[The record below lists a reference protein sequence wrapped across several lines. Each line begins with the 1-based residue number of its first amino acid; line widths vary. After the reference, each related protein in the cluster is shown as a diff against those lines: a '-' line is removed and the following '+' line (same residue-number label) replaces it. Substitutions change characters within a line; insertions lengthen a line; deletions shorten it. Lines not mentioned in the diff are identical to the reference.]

1 MIRHTTHR
9 TTRLA
14 LQWLFLLVAGSGAL
28 AQSTTAAP
36 AKAAKPNQ
44 SDARAIEKVI
54 RDQIDAFGRDD
65 AKRAFAHAAP
75 DIRRMFGTPDDFMR
89 MVRDGYAPVYRASS
103 IFFLKLET
111 IEGFT
116 LQTVQLVDSEGR
128 VWIAR
133 FAMRQ
138 QPDKSWKVAGCEL
151 VATRSLAT

>member
-1 MIRHTTHR
+1 MTQR
-9 TTRLA
+9 TTLLA
-14 LQWLFLLVAGSGAL
+14 LQWLFLLLVGSGAL
-28 AQSTTAAP
+28 AQSASAEP
-36 AKAAKPNQ
+36 AKAAKPSQ

-54 RDQIDAFGRDD
+54 RDQIDAFGRND
-65 AKRAFAHAAP
+65 AGRAFAHAAP

-111 IEGFT
+111 REGFT
-116 LQTVQLVDSEGR
+116 LQTVQWVDSEGR

-138 QPDKSWKVAGCEL
+138 QPDKSWKVGGCEL

>member
-1 MIRHTTHR
+1 MTQR
-9 TTRLA
+9 TTLLA
-14 LQWLFLLVAGSGAL
+14 LQWLFLLLVGSGAL
-28 AQSTTAAP
+28 AQGASAEP
-36 AKAAKPNQ
+36 AKAAKPSQ

-54 RDQIDAFGRDD
+54 RDQIDAFGRND
-65 AKRAFAHAAP
+65 AGRAFAHAAP

-111 IEGFT
+111 REGFT
-116 LQTVQLVDSEGR
+116 LQTVQVVDSEGR

-138 QPDKSWKVAGCEL
+138 QPDKSWKVGGCEL

>member
-1 MIRHTTHR
+1 MTLRITRR

-14 LQWLFLLVAGSGAL
+14 LQWLFLFVASSGAL
-28 AQSTTAAP
+28 AQSAYAAP
-36 AKAAKPNQ
+36 AKAATASQ

-103 IFFLKLET
+103 VFFLKIET

-116 LQTVQLVDSEGR
+116 LQSVQLVDTEGR
-128 VWIAR
+128 VWLAR

-138 QPDKSWKVAGCEL
+138 QPDKSWKVGGCEL
-151 VATRSLAT
+151 TATRSLAT